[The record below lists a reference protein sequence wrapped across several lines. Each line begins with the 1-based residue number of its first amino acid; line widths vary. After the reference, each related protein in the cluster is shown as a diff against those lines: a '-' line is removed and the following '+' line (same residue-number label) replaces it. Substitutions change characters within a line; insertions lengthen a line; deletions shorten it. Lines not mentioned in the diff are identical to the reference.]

1 MTLPL
6 VVLSVITVGVGI
18 LSTLGGFLHWDW
30 ASFGS
35 LVTASGKAYTI
46 HFDGAI
52 AATSTIIAICSIAL
66 ATYIYKG
73 ETQPIAEKM
82 YSLAPRLHRWAYKR
96 FYLDEVYMFVTHK
109 ILFRFVSYPVAWID
123 EHIINGFIDFTAW
136 GANAGGESIRSTQDG
151 DVRSYAVWFITGV
164 IALTLLVVCL

>member
-1 MTLPL
+1 
-6 VVLSVITVGVGI
+6 
-18 LSTLGGFLHWDW
+18 
-30 ASFGS
+30 
-35 LVTASGKAYTI
+35 
-46 HFDGAI
+46 
-52 AATSTIIAICSIAL
+52 
-66 ATYIYKG
+66 
-73 ETQPIAEKM
+73 M